1 MIDQHVVDRIIA
13 ASDIVEVVQDY
24 ISLRKR
30 GVNYLGHCPFHNEKT
45 PSFTVS
51 PSKGIF
57 KCFGCG
63 KGGSV
68 VNFVMEIEHLNYV
81 EALKF
86 LAKKYSIEVVEKEAT
101 PEEMEQRNERES
113 LMVVNA
119 YAQRYFSD
127 ILLKHSDG
135 KNIGLAYFKE
145 RGFHTNTIEKFQ
157 LGYCLEQ
164 RDAFT
169 RSAVHDGY
177 KLDNLVKTGLSI
189 QRDDGST
196 FDRFAGR
203 VMFPIH
209 SLSGRVIGFGGRI
222 LKTDKKF
229 AKYLNSPES
238 EVYHKSEV
246 LYGIYQ
252 AKKSITQENRCFLVE
267 GYTDVISMHQ
277 AGIENVVA
285 SSGTS
290 LTHDQIKL
298 IKRFTPNVTILY
310 DGDSAGIKASL
321 RGIDLVLEEGLNVKV
336 VLLPDGEDPDS
347 FARSHSAT
355 QLLEYIA
362 KSETDFIKFKTRLLL
377 DEAKNDPIQRANL
390 ITDIVRSISVIP
402 ETITRS
408 VYIKECSRLMDIKE
422 ELLYSEVTNHRKK
435 KFEQLIQHGTP
446 AGAVKERETPKLPSY
461 ISGIYCE
468 EQEREIIAFLLN
480 SGDKELFHHTTDSLD
495 DPEISITVA
504 QYVIDE
510 IMNDEL
516 EFQNLV
522 FKKIFDEYG
531 KLIAEGPVP
540 DNRHFINHPDSQ
552 ISQLVVDIL
561 STRHRLSRI
570 WDNNSTPD
578 GNDINFLQHAIPKA
592 IQVYKSKVLKTAI
605 KRLMDDLTN
614 LKSDQKD
621 EINDILGKLNQL
633 NDLMNRMSK
642 DLDRV
647 IL

>member
-13 ASDIVEVVQDY
+13 ASDILEVVQDY
-24 ISLRKR
+24 VTLRKR

-63 KGGSV
+63 KGGNA
-68 VNFVMEIEHLNYV
+68 VNFIMEHEHLGYV
-81 EALKF
+81 DALKF
-86 LAKKYSIEVVEKEAT
+86 LAKKYNIEVVEKEAT
-101 PEEMEQRNERES
+101 PEEIEQKNERES

-127 ILLKHSDG
+127 MLHKHSDG

-145 RGFHTNTIEKFQ
+145 RGFHNNTIEKFQ

-169 RSAVHDGY
+169 RSAIHDGY
-177 KLDNLVKTGLSI
+177 KLDNLVKTGLTI
-189 QRDDGST
+189 LREDGST
-196 FDRFAGR
+196 FDRFMGR

-209 SLSGRVIGFGGRI
+209 SLSGRVIGFGGRT
-222 LKTDKKF
+222 LKTDKKI

-238 EVYHKSEV
+238 EVYHKSEI

-252 AKKSITQENRCFLVE
+252 AKKTITQENKCFLVE

-310 DGDSAGIKASL
+310 DGDAAGIKASL

-336 VLLPDGEDPDS
+336 VLLPEGEDPDS
-347 FARSHSAT
+347 FSRSHSST
-355 QLLEYIA
+355 ELLDYVD
-362 KSETDFIKFKTRLLL
+362 KNETDFIKFKAKLLL

-390 ITDIVRSISVIP
+390 INDIVRSISVIP

-408 VYIKECSRLMDIKE
+408 IYIKECSRIMDIQE
-422 ELLYSEVTNHRKK
+422 DVLYTEVTNQRKK
-435 KFEQLIQHGTP
+435 KFEQLVQRESFETRE
-446 AGAVKERETPKLPSY
+446 KETPRLPSY
-461 ISGIYCE
+461 VSGIFCE

-480 SGDKELFHHTTDSLD
+480 SGEQVLFHHKTDD
-495 DPEISITVA
+495 FEEQEITITVA
-504 QYVIDE
+504 QYIIDE
-510 IMNDEL
+510 ILNDEL

-522 FKKIFDEYG
+522 YKKIFDEYG
-531 KLIAEGPVP
+531 KLIAENKTT
-540 DNRHFINHPDSQ
+540 DNRYFINHQDTQ
-552 ISQLVVDIL
+552 ISQLAVDIL
-561 STRHRLSRI
+561 SSRYKLSRI
-570 WDNNSTPD
+570 WGDQNEED
-578 GNDINFLQHAIPKA
+578 FLQRAVPKA
-592 IQVYKSKVLKTAI
+592 IQVYKSKILKTAI
-605 KRLMDDLTN
+605 KRLMDDLAN
-614 LKSDQKD
+614 LKSEQKD
-621 EINDILGKLNQL
+621 DINDILSKLNQL

>member
-13 ASDIVEVVQDY
+13 ASDILEVVQDY
-24 ISLRKR
+24 VTMRKR
-30 GVNYLGHCPFHNEKT
+30 GVNYLGNCPFHNEKT

-63 KGGSV
+63 KGGNA
-68 VNFVMEIEHLNYV
+68 VNFIMEHEHLGYV
-81 EALKF
+81 DALKF
-86 LAKKYSIEVVEKEAT
+86 LAKKYNIEVIEKEAT
-101 PEEMEQRNERES
+101 PEEIEQKNERES

-127 ILLKHSDG
+127 MLHKHSDG

-145 RGFHTNTIEKFQ
+145 RGFHNNTIEKFQ

-169 RSAVHDGY
+169 RSAIHDGY
-177 KLDNLVKTGLSI
+177 KLDNLVKTGLTI
-189 QRDDGST
+189 QREDGST
-196 FDRFAGR
+196 FDRFMGR

-209 SLSGRVIGFGGRI
+209 SLSGRVIGFGGRT
-222 LKTDKKF
+222 LKTDKKI

-238 EVYHKSEV
+238 EVYHKSEI

-252 AKKSITQENRCFLVE
+252 AKKTITQENKCFLVE

-310 DGDSAGIKASL
+310 DGDAAGIKASL

-336 VLLPDGEDPDS
+336 VLLPEGEDPDS
-347 FARSHSAT
+347 FSRSHSST
-355 QLLEYIA
+355 ELLDYVD
-362 KSETDFIKFKTRLLL
+362 KNETDFIKFKARLLL
-377 DEAKNDPIQRANL
+377 DEAKNDPIQRASL
-390 ITDIVRSISVIP
+390 INDIVRSISVIP

-408 VYIKECSRLMDIKE
+408 IYIKECSRIMDIQE
-422 ELLYSEVTNHRKK
+422 DVLYTEVTNQRKK
-435 KFEQLIQHGTP
+435 KFEQLIQRESFETRE
-446 AGAVKERETPKLPSY
+446 KETPRLPSY
-461 ISGIYCE
+461 VSGIFCE

-480 SGDKELFHHTTDSLD
+480 SGEQVLFHHKTDD
-495 DPEISITVA
+495 FEEQEITITVA
-504 QYVIDE
+504 QYIIDE
-510 IMNDEL
+510 ILNDEL

-522 FKKIFDEYG
+522 YKKIFDEFG
-531 KLIAEGPVP
+531 KLLTENKTT
-540 DNRHFINHPDSQ
+540 DNRHFINHQDTQ
-552 ISQLVVDIL
+552 ISQLAVDIL
-561 STRHRLSRI
+561 SSRYKLSRI
-570 WDNNSTPD
+570 WGDQNEED
-578 GNDINFLQHAIPKA
+578 FLQRAVPKA
-592 IQVYKSKVLKTAI
+592 IQVYKSKILKTAI
-605 KRLMDDLTN
+605 KRLMDDLAN
-614 LKSDQKD
+614 LKSEQKD
-621 EINDILGKLNQL
+621 DINDILSKLNQL

>member
-13 ASDIVEVVQDY
+13 ASDILEVVQDY
-24 ISLRKR
+24 VTMRKR
-30 GVNYLGHCPFHNEKT
+30 GVNYLGNCPFHNEKT

-63 KGGSV
+63 KGGNA
-68 VNFVMEIEHLNYV
+68 VNFIMEHEHLGYV
-81 EALKF
+81 DALKF
-86 LAKKYSIEVVEKEAT
+86 LAKKYNIEVVEKEAT
-101 PEEMEQRNERES
+101 PEEIEQKNERES

-127 ILLKHSDG
+127 MLHKHSDG

-145 RGFHTNTIEKFQ
+145 RGFHNNTIEKFQ

-169 RSAVHDGY
+169 RSAIHDGY
-177 KLDNLVKTGLSI
+177 KLDNLVKTGLTI
-189 QRDDGST
+189 QREDGST
-196 FDRFAGR
+196 FDRFMGR

-209 SLSGRVIGFGGRI
+209 SLSGRVIGFGGRT
-222 LKTDKKF
+222 LKTDKKI

-238 EVYHKSEV
+238 EVYHKSEI

-252 AKKSITQENRCFLVE
+252 AKKTITQENKCFLVE

-310 DGDSAGIKASL
+310 DGDAAGIKASL

-336 VLLPDGEDPDS
+336 VLLPEGEDPDS
-347 FARSHSAT
+347 FSRSHSST
-355 QLLEYIA
+355 ELLDYVD
-362 KSETDFIKFKTRLLL
+362 KNETDFIKFKAKLLL
-377 DEAKNDPIQRANL
+377 DEAKNDPIQRASL
-390 ITDIVRSISVIP
+390 INDIVRSISVIP

-408 VYIKECSRLMDIKE
+408 IYIKECSRIMDIQE
-422 ELLYSEVTNHRKK
+422 DVLYTEVTNQRKK
-435 KFEQLIQHGTP
+435 KFEQLIQRESFEIRE
-446 AGAVKERETPKLPSY
+446 KETPRLPSY
-461 ISGIYCE
+461 VSGIFCE

-480 SGDKELFHHTTDSLD
+480 SGEQVLFHHKTDD
-495 DPEISITVA
+495 FEEQEITITVA
-504 QYVIDE
+504 QYIIDE
-510 IMNDEL
+510 ILNDEL

-522 FKKIFDEYG
+522 YKKIFDEFG
-531 KLIAEGPVP
+531 KLITENKTT
-540 DNRHFINHPDSQ
+540 DNRHFINHQDTQ
-552 ISQLVVDIL
+552 ISQLAVDIL
-561 STRHRLSRI
+561 SSRYKLSRI
-570 WDNNSTPD
+570 WGDQNEED
-578 GNDINFLQHAIPKA
+578 FLQRAVPKA
-592 IQVYKSKVLKTAI
+592 IQVYKSKILKTAI
-605 KRLMDDLTN
+605 KRLMDDLAN
-614 LKSDQKD
+614 LKSEQTDD
-621 EINDILGKLNQL
+621 INDILSKLNQL

>member
-13 ASDIVEVVQDY
+13 ASDILEVVQDY
-24 ISLRKR
+24 VTMRKR
-30 GVNYLGHCPFHNEKT
+30 GVNYLGNCPFHNEKT

-63 KGGSV
+63 KGGNA
-68 VNFVMEIEHLNYV
+68 VNFIMEHEHLGYV
-81 EALKF
+81 DALKF
-86 LAKKYSIEVVEKEAT
+86 LAKKYNIEVVEKEAT
-101 PEEMEQRNERES
+101 PEEIEQKNERES

-127 ILLKHSDG
+127 MLHKHSDG

-145 RGFHTNTIEKFQ
+145 RGFHNNTIEKFQ

-164 RDAFT
+164 RDAFS
-169 RSAVHDGY
+169 RSAIHDGY
-177 KLDNLVKTGLSI
+177 KLDNLVKTGLTI
-189 QRDDGST
+189 QREDGSA
-196 FDRFAGR
+196 FDRFMGR

-209 SLSGRVIGFGGRI
+209 SLSGRVIGFGGRT
-222 LKTDKKF
+222 LKTDKKI

-238 EVYHKSEV
+238 EVYHKSEI

-252 AKKSITQENRCFLVE
+252 AKKTITQENKCFLVE

-310 DGDSAGIKASL
+310 DGDAAGIKASL

-336 VLLPDGEDPDS
+336 VLLPEGEDPDS
-347 FARSHSAT
+347 FSRSHSST
-355 QLLEYIA
+355 ELLDYVD
-362 KSETDFIKFKTRLLL
+362 KNETDFIKFKAKLLL
-377 DEAKNDPIQRANL
+377 DEAKNDPIQRASL
-390 ITDIVRSISVIP
+390 INDIVRSISVIP

-408 VYIKECSRLMDIKE
+408 IYIKECSRIMDIQE
-422 ELLYSEVTNHRKK
+422 DVLYTEVTNQRKK
-435 KFEQLIQHGTP
+435 KFEQLIQRESFETRE
-446 AGAVKERETPKLPSY
+446 KETPRLPSY
-461 ISGIYCE
+461 VSGIFCE

-480 SGDKELFHHTTDSLD
+480 SGEQVLFHHKTDD
-495 DPEISITVA
+495 FKEQEITITVA
-504 QYVIDE
+504 QYIIDE
-510 IMNDEL
+510 ILNDEL

-522 FKKIFDEYG
+522 YKKIFDEFG
-531 KLIAEGPVP
+531 KLITENKTT
-540 DNRHFINHPDSQ
+540 DNRHFINHQDTQ
-552 ISQLVVDIL
+552 ISQLAVDIL
-561 STRHRLSRI
+561 SSRYKLSRI
-570 WDNNSTPD
+570 WGDQNEED
-578 GNDINFLQHAIPKA
+578 FLQRAVPKA
-592 IQVYKSKVLKTAI
+592 IQVYKSKILKTAI
-605 KRLMDDLTN
+605 KRLMDDLAS
-614 LKSDQKD
+614 LKSEQKD
-621 EINDILGKLNQL
+621 DINDILSKLNQL

>member
-13 ASDIVEVVQDY
+13 ASDILEVVQEY
-24 ISLRKR
+24 VTLRKR
-30 GVNYLGHCPFHNEKT
+30 GVNYLGNCPFHNEKT

-51 PSKGIF
+51 PAKGIY

-63 KGGSV
+63 KGGNA
-68 VNFVMEIEHLNYV
+68 VNFVMEHEHLGYV
-81 EALKF
+81 DALKF
-86 LAKKYSIEVVEKEAT
+86 LAKKYNIEVIEKEAT
-101 PEEMEQRNERES
+101 PEELEQKNERES

-127 ILLKHSDG
+127 ILHKHSDG

-145 RGFHTNTIEKFQ
+145 RGFHAHIIERFQ

-169 RSAVHDGY
+169 RSAIHDGY
-177 KLDNLVKTGLSI
+177 KIDNLAKTGLTI
-189 QRDDGST
+189 QREDGSS
-196 FDRFAGR
+196 FDRFMGR

-222 LKTDKKF
+222 LKTDKKI

-238 EVYHKSEV
+238 EVYHKSEI
-246 LYGIYQ
+246 LYGIFQ
-252 AKKSITQENRCFLVE
+252 AKKTITQENKCFLVE

-310 DGDSAGIKASL
+310 DGDAAGIKASI

-336 VLLPDGEDPDS
+336 VLLPEGEDPDS
-347 FARSHSAT
+347 FSRNHNST
-355 QLLEYIA
+355 QVLEYIDKNEA
-362 KSETDFIKFKTRLLL
+362 DFIKFKTKLLL

-390 ITDIVRSISVIP
+390 INDIVRTISVIP

-408 VYIKECSRLMDIKE
+408 VYIKECSRIMDIKE
-422 ELLYSEVTNHRKK
+422 DVLYTEVSNQRKK
-435 KFEQLIQHGTP
+435 KFEQLIQRESHEI
-446 AGAVKERETPKLPSY
+446 KEKETPKLPSFV
-461 ISGIYCE
+461 SGIFCE
-468 EQEREIIAFLLN
+468 DQEREIIAFLIN
-480 SGDKELFHHTTDSLD
+480 SGDKVLYSHHTENTDEHD
-495 DPEISITVA
+495 ITITVG
-504 QYVIDE
+504 QYIIDE
-510 IMNDEL
+510 ILNDEL

-531 KLIAEGPVP
+531 RLITEKKSA

-552 ISQLVVDIL
+552 ISQLAVDIL
-561 STRHRLSRI
+561 SSRHKLSRI
-570 WDNNSTPD
+570 WDKHTASSEEEPD
-578 GNDINFLQHAIPKA
+578 FLQKAIPKA
-592 IQVYKSKVLKTAI
+592 IQVYKSKVLKIAI
-605 KRLMDDLTN
+605 KQLMDDLTR
-614 LKSDQKD
+614 LQSTQKED
-621 EINDILGKLNQL
+621 INDILNKLNQL

>member
-13 ASDIVEVVQDY
+13 ASDILEVVQDY
-24 ISLRKR
+24 VTMRKR
-30 GVNYLGHCPFHNEKT
+30 GVNYLGNCPFHNEKT

-63 KGGSV
+63 KGGNA
-68 VNFVMEIEHLNYV
+68 VNFIMEHEHLGYV
-81 EALKF
+81 DALKF
-86 LAKKYSIEVVEKEAT
+86 LAKKYNIEVIEKEAT
-101 PEEMEQRNERES
+101 PEEIEQKNERES

-127 ILLKHSDG
+127 MLHKHSDG

-145 RGFHTNTIEKFQ
+145 RGFHNNTIEKFQ

-164 RDAFT
+164 RDAFS
-169 RSAVHDGY
+169 RSAIHDGY
-177 KLDNLVKTGLSI
+177 KLDNLVKTGLTI
-189 QRDDGST
+189 QREDGST
-196 FDRFAGR
+196 FDRFMGR

-209 SLSGRVIGFGGRI
+209 SLSGRVIGFGGRT
-222 LKTDKKF
+222 LKTDKKI

-238 EVYHKSEV
+238 EVYHKSEI

-252 AKKSITQENRCFLVE
+252 AKKTITQENKCFLVE

-310 DGDSAGIKASL
+310 DGDAAGIKASL

-336 VLLPDGEDPDS
+336 VLLPEGEDPDS
-347 FARSHSAT
+347 FSRSHSST
-355 QLLEYIA
+355 ELLDYVD
-362 KSETDFIKFKTRLLL
+362 KNETDFIKFKAKLLL
-377 DEAKNDPIQRANL
+377 DEAKNDPIQRASL
-390 ITDIVRSISVIP
+390 INDIVRSISVIP

-408 VYIKECSRLMDIKE
+408 IYIKECSRIMDIQE
-422 ELLYSEVTNHRKK
+422 DVLYTEVTNQRKK
-435 KFEQLIQHGTP
+435 KFEQLIQRESFETRE
-446 AGAVKERETPKLPSY
+446 KETPRLPSY
-461 ISGIYCE
+461 VSGIFCE

-480 SGDKELFHHTTDSLD
+480 SGEQVLFHHKTNDFEEQ
-495 DPEISITVA
+495 EITITVA
-504 QYVIDE
+504 QYIIDE
-510 IMNDEL
+510 ILNDEL

-522 FKKIFDEYG
+522 YKKIFDEYG
-531 KLIAEGPVP
+531 KLIAENKTT
-540 DNRHFINHPDSQ
+540 DNRHFINHQDTQ
-552 ISQLVVDIL
+552 ISQLAVDIL
-561 STRHRLSRI
+561 SSRYKLSRI
-570 WDNNSTPD
+570 WGDQNEED
-578 GNDINFLQHAIPKA
+578 FLQRAVPKA
-592 IQVYKSKVLKTAI
+592 IQVYKSKILKTAI
-605 KRLMDDLTN
+605 KRLMDDLAN
-614 LKSDQKD
+614 LKSEQKD
-621 EINDILGKLNQL
+621 DINDILSKLNQL

>member
-13 ASDIVEVVQDY
+13 ASDILEVVQDY
-24 ISLRKR
+24 VTMRKR
-30 GVNYLGHCPFHNEKT
+30 GVNYLGNCPFHNEKT

-63 KGGSV
+63 KGGNA
-68 VNFVMEIEHLNYV
+68 VNFIMEHEHLGYV
-81 EALKF
+81 DALKF
-86 LAKKYSIEVVEKEAT
+86 LAKKYNIEVVEKEAT
-101 PEEMEQRNERES
+101 PEEIEQKNERES

-127 ILLKHSDG
+127 MLHKHSDG

-145 RGFHTNTIEKFQ
+145 RGFHNNTIEKFQ

-164 RDAFT
+164 RDAFS
-169 RSAVHDGY
+169 RSAIHDGY
-177 KLDNLVKTGLSI
+177 KLDNLVKTGLTI
-189 QRDDGST
+189 QREDGSA
-196 FDRFAGR
+196 FDRFMGR

-209 SLSGRVIGFGGRI
+209 SLSGRVIGFGGRT
-222 LKTDKKF
+222 LKTDKKI

-238 EVYHKSEV
+238 EVYHKI

-252 AKKSITQENRCFLVE
+252 AKKTITQENKCFLVE

-310 DGDSAGIKASL
+310 DGDAAGIKASL

-336 VLLPDGEDPDS
+336 VLLPEGEDPDS
-347 FARSHSAT
+347 FSRSHSST
-355 QLLEYIA
+355 ELLDYVD
-362 KSETDFIKFKTRLLL
+362 KNETDFIKFKAKLLL
-377 DEAKNDPIQRANL
+377 DEAKNDPIQRASL
-390 ITDIVRSISVIP
+390 INDIVRSISVIP

-408 VYIKECSRLMDIKE
+408 IYIKECSRIMDIQE
-422 ELLYSEVTNHRKK
+422 DVLYTEVTNQRKK
-435 KFEQLIQHGTP
+435 KFEQLIQRESFEIRE
-446 AGAVKERETPKLPSY
+446 KETPRLPSY
-461 ISGIYCE
+461 VSGIFCE

-480 SGDKELFHHTTDSLD
+480 SGEQVLFHHKTDD
-495 DPEISITVA
+495 FEEQEITITVA
-504 QYVIDE
+504 QYIIDE
-510 IMNDEL
+510 ILNDEL

-522 FKKIFDEYG
+522 YKKIFDEFG
-531 KLIAEGPVP
+531 KLITENKTT
-540 DNRHFINHPDSQ
+540 DNRHFINHQDTQ
-552 ISQLVVDIL
+552 ISQLAVDIL
-561 STRHRLSRI
+561 SSRYKLSRI
-570 WDNNSTPD
+570 WGDQNEED
-578 GNDINFLQHAIPKA
+578 FLQRAVPKA
-592 IQVYKSKVLKTAI
+592 IQVYKSKILKTAI
-605 KRLMDDLTN
+605 KRLMDDLAN
-614 LKSDQKD
+614 LKSEQTDD
-621 EINDILGKLNQL
+621 INDILSKLNQL